1 MGTIPHPLT
10 TGLRPHHSPHGRDE
24 MTIQRERQIR
34 HAIGLTV
41 TVFAGFAIGA
51 SGGAALFILLGA

>member
-1 MGTIPHPLT
+1 
-10 TGLRPHHSPHGRDE
+10 
-24 MTIQRERQIR
+24 MTIQRQRRRR
-34 HAIGLTV
+34 HAIGLTI